1 MLIGNQLAL
10 GTAKLGMPAY
20 GYSDGYALV
29 DPVSFILRSLVRG
42 VRFIDTSPRYGNS
55 EELIGKALSLSKKKP
70 SISTKIDNLVSKS
83 SSTPNAMIKSINESI
98 SKLNAPIDICYLHQN
113 DIEIISDRH
122 VHEGIKVLKDSNLVK
137 EVGTS
142 VYSQE
147 ELIYSLD
154 CGVYDWIQI
163 PVNILDTSF
172 YRIASNHVSAIKI
185 AARSVFLQGVIFNDE
200 RARMNI
206 KDHSELLVTLDHL
219 RGLCSDF
226 GLTMQQLSVAY
237 LSSLERINQIIVGT
251 ISDDKLSENM
261 ASTKIQ
267 LNELLIASIEEISS
281 GSKSW
286 SNPRSWQ
293 S

>member
-1 MLIGNQLAL
+1 
-10 GTAKLGMPAY
+10 
-20 GYSDGYALV
+20 
-29 DPVSFILRSLVRG
+29 
-42 VRFIDTSPRYGNS
+42 
-55 EELIGKALSLSKKKP
+55 
-70 SISTKIDNLVSKS
+70 
-83 SSTPNAMIKSINESI
+83 
-98 SKLNAPIDICYLHQN
+98 
-113 DIEIISDRH
+113 
-122 VHEGIKVLKDSNLVK
+122 
-137 EVGTS
+137 
-142 VYSQE
+142 
-147 ELIYSLD
+147 
-154 CGVYDWIQI
+154 
-163 PVNILDTSF
+163 
-172 YRIASNHVSAIKI
+172 
-185 AARSVFLQGVIFNDE
+185 VFLQGVIFNDE

>member
-154 CGVYDWIQI
+154 CGVYDWVQI